1 MPFITEEI
9 WQALPHE
16 GESIMVAEW
25 PEYTEEHCF
34 TKEAEDFTKV
44 MDAIKAIRNRRAE
57 MNVPP
62 SKKAK
67 LFIETDSG
75 EVFEQGAPFL
85 MKLASAS
92 EVDINA
98 EFDKA
103 GAVQVITDAAKIYI
117 PMAELIDMAK
127 ELERLNKEK
136 EQCEKQASGLEAR
149 LQNPGFVNKAPEN
162 VVAAERDRLAKL
174 KERLAKLEESIAAMK

>member
-16 GESIMVAEW
+16 GDSIMVAKW
-25 PEYTEEHCF
+25 PEYSEEYCF
-34 TKEAEDFTKV
+34 TEEAEDFTKV

-67 LFIETDSG
+67 LFIETDSA
-75 EVFEQGAPFL
+75 EVFEQGAAFL
-85 MKLASAS
+85 IKLASAS
-92 EVDINA
+92 EVDINV

-136 EQCEKQASGLEAR
+136 EQCEKQATGLEAR
-149 LQNPGFVNKAPEN
+149 LNNPGFVNKAPEN